1 MKQRPAAVLI
11 YPAALLGI
19 AAVLLYVNRRRRQ
32 STAVLGNI
40 RDTVNRSAASSQA
53 AYRLLKQQRRALR
66 ALSDYLL
73 PVSKGV
79 EKPAS

>member
-1 MKQRPAAVLI
+1 MNQRFTAVLI
-11 YPAALLGI
+11 YAAALVGL

-32 STAVLGNI
+32 STAVLGEI
-40 RDTVNRSAASSQA
+40 RDTVNRSAANSQA